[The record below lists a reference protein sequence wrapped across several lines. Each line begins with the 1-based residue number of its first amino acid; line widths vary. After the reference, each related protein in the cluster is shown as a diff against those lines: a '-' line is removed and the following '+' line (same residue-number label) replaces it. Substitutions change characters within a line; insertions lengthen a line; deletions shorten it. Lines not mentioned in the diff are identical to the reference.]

1 MKRIF
6 ATLLAAVLVIGGGSL
21 GVLAAATVDMPFGGA
36 VSVYDDDGDSVSG
49 FGASDGEITADYVVP
64 GKDYYIKLP
73 NSTDPVNGLSGTGV
87 TVGDVTDNDN
97 FSFKLDRDENGKL
110 LDSVSFV
117 NKKFDGETERND
129 YIKVSLKESTMTE
142 DKKLTFDVYFKAKS
156 SETGKWDSG
165 DRVNIRFE
173 LWVNNDVEDGEDA
186 DFEVG
191 KGVVFNPV
199 SNETNT
205 ITWGGN
211 YDVASLKF
219 EANDDASKFY
229 AKLSTKSNAQI
240 YRDYG
245 DPADA
250 DLFFRTFVGS
260 PSVDSTSR
268 ATLTLYNPWSQDDD
282 DDYEVDPHDVFIYEV
297 DNGEL
302 TDVTDR
308 FQYVDGDDTETGTDG
323 WQIKV
328 RTLSNYVLSDTE
340 LDTSG
345 TDWEEPTDEIVPET
359 PTVQKPNPVPTPAPS
374 TGSSDLVGAAICA
387 AVVSL
392 GSVVWLKKR
401 K

>member
-1 MKRIF
+1 MKRIL

-21 GVLAAATVDMPFGGA
+21 SILAATTVDMPFGTS
-36 VSVYDDDGDSVSG
+36 VEVYDDDGDSVGDFEASG
-49 FGASDGEITADYVVP
+49 GKITADYVVP
-64 GKDYYIKLP
+64 GKDYYVKLP
-73 NSTDPVNGLSGTGV
+73 DDAVTVTGLAGA

-129 YIKVSLKESTMTE
+129 YIKVSLKESAMTE
-142 DKKLTFDVYFKAKS
+142 DKKLTFDVYFKAKRT
-156 SETGKWDSG
+156 EDGKWDSG

-191 KGVVFNPV
+191 EGVVFNPV

-219 EANDDASKFY
+219 EANDDADKFY

-268 ATLTLYNPWSQDDD
+268 ATLTLYNPWSQEDD
-282 DDYEVDPHDVFIYEV
+282 DDYEVDPYDVFIYEV
-297 DNGEL
+297 DDGEL

-359 PTVQKPNPVPTPAPS
+359 PTVQNPNPAPTPAPS

-387 AVVSL
+387 AAVSL
-392 GSVVWLKKR
+392 GVIVRMKKR

>member
-1 MKRIF
+1 MKRIL
-6 ATLLAAVLVIGGGSL
+6 ATLLAAVLVTGGGSL
-21 GVLAAATVDMPFGGA
+21 GVLAATTVDMPFGTS
-36 VSVYDDDGDSVSG
+36 VEVYDDDGDSVG
-49 FGASDGEITADYVVP
+49 DFEASDGRITADYVVP
-64 GKDYYIKLP
+64 GKDYYVKLP
-73 NSTDPVNGLSGTGV
+73 DDGTSISFDSGV
-87 TVGDVTDNDN
+87 ADISDITDNDN

-110 LDSVSFV
+110 LDAVSFV
-117 NKKFDGETERND
+117 NKKFDGDDRHD
-129 YIKVSLKESTMTE
+129 YIKVSLKESSMTE
-142 DKKLTFDVYFKAKS
+142 DKKLTFDVYFKAKH
-156 SETGKWDSG
+156 SESGKWDSG

-191 KGVVFNPV
+191 EGVVFNPV

-219 EANDDASKFY
+219 EANDDADKFY
-229 AKLSTKSNAQI
+229 AKLSTRSNAQI

-268 ATLTLYNPWSQDDD
+268 ATLTLYNPWSQEDD
-282 DDYEVDPHDVFIYEV
+282 DDYDVDPYDVFIYEV

-340 LDTSG
+340 LDTSDM
-345 TDWEEPTDEIVPET
+345 DWEEPTDEIVPET
-359 PTVQKPNPVPTPAPS
+359 PTVQNPNPDPTPAPS

-392 GSVVWLKKR
+392 GVIVRMKKR

>member
-1 MKRIF
+1 MRRIF
-6 ATLLAAVLVIGGGSL
+6 ATLLAAVLVIGGSSL
-21 GVLAAATVDMPFGGA
+21 GVLAATTADMPFGGI
-36 VSVYDDDGDSVSG
+36 VSVYDDDGDAVSG
-49 FGASDGEITADYVVP
+49 FETSGGTVSADYVVP
-64 GKDYYIKLP
+64 GKEYYVKLP
-73 NSTDPVNGLSGTGV
+73 DDTVPVTGLTST
-87 TVGDVTDNDN
+87 TVGDVTENDN

-110 LDSVSFV
+110 LDGVSFV
-117 NKKFDGETERND
+117 SKKFDGDATRND
-129 YIKVSLKESTMTE
+129 YIKVSLKESDMTE

-191 KGVVFNPV
+191 EGVVFNPV

-205 ITWGGN
+205 ITWGGD

-219 EANDDASKFY
+219 EANDDADKFY
-229 AKLSTKSNAQI
+229 AKLSTKSNSQI

-268 ATLTLYNPWSQDDD
+268 ATLTLYDPWSQDDD

-308 FQYVDGDDTETGTDG
+308 FQYVDGDETETGTDG

-359 PTVQKPNPVPTPAPS
+359 PAVQKPNPTPTPAPS
-374 TGSSDLVGAAICA
+374 TGSSDLVGVAACA
-387 AVVSL
+387 AAVSL
-392 GSVVWLKKR
+392 GSMFWLKKR